1 MQSTLTLKE
10 LSKLKGKDVK
20 SADGEKIGSVDEI
33 YYDPKTNEAEWI
45 SLGTGFLGMKHALV
59 PVKGASVTGNFVSV
73 PFSKE
78 MVKDEPDFDE
88 TDGVISAASE
98 RTLCEYFD
106 VGHTQF
112 GRATRYGDT
121 TRGRDF

>member
-1 MQSTLTLKE
+1 MQSTLNLKE
-10 LSKLKGKDVK
+10 LTKLKGKDVK
-20 SADGEKIGSVDEI
+20 SVDGEKIGSVDEI
-33 YYDPKTNEAEWI
+33 YYDPETKEPEWI
-45 SLGTGFLGMKHALV
+45 GLGTGFLGTKHGVV
-59 PVKGASVTGNFVSV
+59 PVQGARVTGDAINV

-78 MVKDEPDFDE
+78 MVKDEPEFDE

-106 VGHTQF
+106 VGQTQF

-121 TRGRDF
+121 NRGRDF